1 MQARSIIILTFL
13 LFIFAPDKDY
23 TKSRSLPKIQGDPL
37 QTSYLFGIKA
47 PLSKPLLKAHRALGI
62 QHFMTPSGLHLSVFS
77 TLIFLF
83 LKGRAARFLLLLSFY
98 ILSLR
103 FHHIDSFQRMLVFA
117 ALRHNPWIK
126 ISTHHS
132 FLISFLLLSYQYFLN
147 PMSYTLSFLFL
158 GILLCPGP
166 VIRKAFF
173 LLVGQFLVSFWFN
186 QQFYLLGPLYGYFLT
201 GLSFLIFP
209 LILIEFIFNIGFLTG
224 IWKELLLF
232 LNQIRGPEVLI
243 PLSTFLPFLITR
255 NGKLKRIALTL
266 GLLITVSDL
275 YNPKL
280 PSYRAPVPLG
290 YKEKTLLKNGVR
302 LDYENGMRCYS
313 RLKGDE
319 WIGHCYK

>member
-117 ALRHNPWIK
+117 ALRPPHPPPI
-126 ISTHHS
+126 IT
-132 FLISFLLLSYQYFLN
+132 
-147 PMSYTLSFLFL
+147 
-158 GILLCPGP
+158 
-166 VIRKAFF
+166 
-173 LLVGQFLVSFWFN
+173 
-186 QQFYLLGPLYGYFLT
+186 
-201 GLSFLIFP
+201 IFP
-209 LILIEFIFNIGFLTG
+209 GDLAFELTILANDNSPDNEAEYSNLDKNRRLFI
-224 IWKELLLF
+224 
-232 LNQIRGPEVLI
+232 
-243 PLSTFLPFLITR
+243 
-255 NGKLKRIALTL
+255 
-266 GLLITVSDL
+266 
-275 YNPKL
+275 
-280 PSYRAPVPLG
+280 
-290 YKEKTLLKNGVR
+290 
-302 LDYENGMRCYS
+302 YS
-313 RLKGDE
+313 S
-319 WIGHCYK
+319 